1 MGNTAERVEQIPPE
15 QQTLYLLFVGRTRR
29 MTQDAAFGGMQ
40 WVQGQNLGE
49 ILRGSGTERTSGGRS
64 RPRKTERVVRARIE
78 SLEVHQ
84 TKSAFERLL
93 LIRKLEISC
102 SGRRLDDP
110 LSQKI
115 DTQKTKS

>member
-29 MTQDAAFGGMQ
+29 MTQYAAYGGMQ

-84 TKSAFERLL
+84 KILCFFFLLHERKE
-93 LIRKLEISC
+93 RWA
-102 SGRRLDDP
+102 RM
-110 LSQKI
+110 Q
-115 DTQKTKS
+115 

>member
-1 MGNTAERVEQIPPE
+1 
-15 QQTLYLLFVGRTRR
+15 

-84 TKSAFERLL
+84 KGYMVFCFTLRSNKVHHA
-93 LIRKLEISC
+93 
-102 SGRRLDDP
+102 
-110 LSQKI
+110 
-115 DTQKTKS
+115 